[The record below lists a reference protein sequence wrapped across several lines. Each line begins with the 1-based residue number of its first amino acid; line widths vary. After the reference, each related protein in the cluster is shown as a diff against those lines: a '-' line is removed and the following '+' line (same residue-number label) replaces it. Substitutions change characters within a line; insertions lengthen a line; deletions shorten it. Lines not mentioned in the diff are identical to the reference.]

1 MVRKIE
7 IVVVG
12 SGFAGSLAARVL
24 ARLGR
29 RVLLVE
35 RGRHPR
41 FALGESSTPL
51 AAISLE
57 SLAERFGLPDLRAL
71 AAYGRW
77 LAAFPEV
84 RRGLKRGFTFYG
96 HGPGRP
102 WAEGG
107 APRLLVAAS
116 PDDRVADSHWLRRDV
131 DHFLLRRAIGEGV
144 EYLDRTRLAS
154 VEIASRGRAGIDR
167 AGRVGGE
174 AGVVLAG
181 ERRGRPIEIRADFV
195 IDASGGG
202 GFLAGRLPIASALD
216 RVPVASACLYGHF
229 RGVLDFAEIAREETG
244 DLRPGPYPD
253 DRAAVHHL
261 LDLGWMYQLGFDHG
275 VTSAGFLLDLT
286 HPEVPP
292 LLAEFGHRPAEIFRR
307 LVARQPSLAR
317 QFTGARAVRPV
328 ALISRIQH
336 RAARAAGPGWL
347 LLPSAYCSLDP
358 LFSTGIAWSLAGV
371 ERVGSL
377 FADGGPPDPER
388 LAAYEKLL
396 SDEAD
401 HLGALV
407 RGAYLARADW
417 RLFVPQ
423 SLLYFAAASFAE
435 ASRRL
440 RPESRD
446 WTWEGF
452 LGARDQAL
460 AGTRAAPGHGA
471 PCPDDNPGIDIDTG
485 SRNVD
490 GGSGTAAEAVAR
502 LATLLAAGRRPT
514 DAECAAFADWIAA
527 TIAPRNVAGLADP
540 ARGDLYPVDFAPLVA
555 GAGLLGMTP
564 DEVRAAF
571 PRLRGLE

>member
-1 MVRKIE
+1 MIRTTE

-29 RVLLVE
+29 RVLVVE

-57 SLAERFGLPDLRAL
+57 TLAERYGLPDLRAL

-77 LAAFPEV
+77 RAALPEV
-84 RRGLKRGFTFYG
+84 RRGLKRGFTFYR
-96 HGPGRP
+96 HRPGQR
-102 WAEGG
+102 WAEDGET
-107 APRLLVAAS
+107 RLLVAAS

-131 DHFLLRRAIGEGV
+131 DHFLLGRAIEEGV
-144 EYLDRTRLAS
+144 EFLDRTRLEA
-154 VEIASRGRAGIDR
+154 VEIASHGG
-167 AGRVGGE
+167 VGGGG
-174 AGVVLAG
+174 ADRGSKHAVRLAG
-181 ERRGRPIEIRADFV
+181 ARRGRPIEIQADFV

-229 RGVLDFAEIAREETG
+229 RGVLDFAEIAREEAG
-244 DLRPGPYPD
+244 VLRPGPYPD

-275 VTSAGFLLDLT
+275 VTSAGFLLDLA
-286 HPEVPP
+286 HPDVPP
-292 LLAEFGHRPAEIFRR
+292 LLSEPAGRPAELWRR
-307 LVARQPSLAR
+307 LLARYPSLVR
-317 QFTGARAVRPV
+317 QFAGARAVRPV
-328 ALISRIQH
+328 ALVPRIQH
-336 RAARAAGPGWL
+336 RAVRAAGPGWL

-377 FADGGPPDPER
+377 FAASGLPDAER
-388 LAAYEKLL
+388 LAVYDALL

-401 HLGALV
+401 HLGRLV
-407 RGAYLARADW
+407 HGAYLARADW

-423 SLLYFAAASFAE
+423 TLLYFAAASFAE

-440 RPESRD
+440 LPESRD

-452 LGARDQAL
+452 LGARDPVF
-460 AGTRAAPGHGA
+460 AGTRDDAGAGPSAAG
-471 PCPDDNPGIDIDTG
+471 
-485 SRNVD
+485 
-490 GGSGTAAEAVAR
+490 EAVAR
-502 LATLLAAGRRPT
+502 LERLLAAGRRPT
-514 DAECAAFADWIAA
+514 EAECAAFTDWIAA
-527 TIAPRNVAGLADP
+527 AVAPRNVAGLADP
-540 ARGDLYPVDFAPLVA
+540 SRGDLYPVDFAPLVA
-555 GAGLLGMTP
+555 AAHLLGMTA
-564 DEVRAAF
+564 DEVRAAL
-571 PRLRGLE
+571 PRLRGLA